1 MQSTI
6 HNQVADNEEEEEWG
20 LVEDDVWE
28 RAMNEYYEAEDRK
41 KAAEKDVEMMDVG
54 HLYIEINV
62 DVEMVD
68 VVFDDDDEMMDLF

>member
-1 MQSTI
+1 MHSIINYPAT
-6 HNQVADNEEEEEWG
+6 DNEEDDWG

-28 RAMNEYYEAEDRK
+28 RAMDEYYEAEDRK

-54 HLYIEINV
+54 HLCIEFNV

-68 VVFDDDDEMMDLF
+68 VVFDDDDDEMMDLF